1 MIDKSIRQH
10 YQEGDEVKKLKLLE
24 MGEKLTSPL
33 KNKYISQDTGKIKKS
48 EIAKDIGIN
57 FAKKAVARKLGLAS
71 LNPILGLLSL
81 FGFNPFKTLTEGGA
95 KQAFTSGV
103 AGLGFDSPAEGRELR
118 QLEKRKANMLRRKE
132 EGKTYSK
139 KNLEEVTR
147 EIAQKKGLDINNP
160 NDMKNIDKPI
170 TQIKI
175 EKSITEPPSIN
186 PEEPEVKSPF
196 AKPIPKTPKVI
207 IPHLEGDDIIPT
219 PTTVTRDVGLGD
231 AGIAE
236 KIAAENRA
244 AEKAAAQAAAARAA
258 AARAVDRHRGG
269 GNGGGNGG
277 GMGKGQ
283 DPGGGAAG
291 SPFAKG
297 GRVDKAL
304 GGRSRDI

>member
-175 EKSITEPPSIN
+175 EKSITEPPSII

-269 GNGGGNGG
+269 GNGGSNGG
-277 GMGKGQ
+277 GGKGSSPS
-283 DPGGGAAG
+283 DAPGT
-291 SPFAKG
+291 PFAKG
-297 GRVDKAL
+297 GRVAKAL
-304 GGRSRDI
+304 GGRVRDI

>member
-1 MIDKSIRQH
+1 
-10 YQEGDEVKKLKLLE
+10 
-24 MGEKLTSPL
+24 
-33 KNKYISQDTGKIKKS
+33 
-48 EIAKDIGIN
+48 
-57 FAKKAVARKLGLAS
+57 
-71 LNPILGLLSL
+71 
-81 FGFNPFKTLTEGGA
+81 
-95 KQAFTSGV
+95 
-103 AGLGFDSPAEGRELR
+103 
-118 QLEKRKANMLRRKE
+118 MLRRKE

-175 EKSITEPPSIN
+175 EKSITEPPSII

-207 IPHLEGDDIIPT
+207 IPHLEGDDIIPS

>member
-175 EKSITEPPSIN
+175 EKSITEPPSII

-258 AARAVDRHRGG
+258 AARAVDRQRGG

>member
-1 MIDKSIRQH
+1 MIVKSIRQH

-175 EKSITEPPSIN
+175 EKSITEPPSII

-244 AEKAAAQAAAARAA
+244 AEKAAARAA

>member
-81 FGFNPFKTLTEGGA
+81 FGFKPFKTLTEGGA

-175 EKSITEPPSIN
+175 EKSITEPPSII

>member
-175 EKSITEPPSIN
+175 EKSITEPPSII

-244 AEKAAAQAAAARAA
+244 AEKAAARAAAARAA

>member
-118 QLEKRKANMLRRKE
+118 QLEKRKAND
-132 EGKTYSK
+132 S
-139 KNLEEVTR
+139 
-147 EIAQKKGLDINNP
+147 
-160 NDMKNIDKPI
+160 
-170 TQIKI
+170 
-175 EKSITEPPSIN
+175 
-186 PEEPEVKSPF
+186 
-196 AKPIPKTPKVI
+196 
-207 IPHLEGDDIIPT
+207 
-219 PTTVTRDVGLGD
+219 
-231 AGIAE
+231 
-236 KIAAENRA
+236 
-244 AEKAAAQAAAARAA
+244 
-258 AARAVDRHRGG
+258 
-269 GNGGGNGG
+269 
-277 GMGKGQ
+277 
-283 DPGGGAAG
+283 
-291 SPFAKG
+291 
-297 GRVDKAL
+297 
-304 GGRSRDI
+304 

>member
-175 EKSITEPPSIN
+175 EKSIIEPPSII

>member
-175 EKSITEPPSIN
+175 EKSITEPPSII

-244 AEKAAAQAAAARAA
+244 AEKAAARAA

>member
-175 EKSITEPPSIN
+175 EKSITEPPSII

-304 GGRSRDI
+304 GGRVRDI

>member
-175 EKSITEPPSIN
+175 EKSITEPPSII

-196 AKPIPKTPKVI
+196 AKPSPKTPDVI

>member
-1 MIDKSIRQH
+1 
-10 YQEGDEVKKLKLLE
+10 

-33 KNKYISQDTGKIKKS
+33 KNKYISQDTGKIKNS

-175 EKSITEPPSIN
+175 EKSITEPPSII

-244 AEKAAAQAAAARAA
+244 AEKAAARAAAARAA

-269 GNGGGNGG
+269 GNGGSNGG
-277 GMGKGQ
+277 GGKGSSPS
-283 DPGGGAAG
+283 DAPGT
-291 SPFAKG
+291 PFAKG

-304 GGRSRDI
+304 GGRVRDI

>member
-1 MIDKSIRQH
+1 MIDKSIRQY
-10 YQEGDEVKKLKLLE
+10 YQDGDEVKKLKLLE

-147 EIAQKKGLDINNP
+147 
-160 NDMKNIDKPI
+160 
-170 TQIKI
+170 
-175 EKSITEPPSIN
+175 
-186 PEEPEVKSPF
+186 
-196 AKPIPKTPKVI
+196 
-207 IPHLEGDDIIPT
+207 
-219 PTTVTRDVGLGD
+219 
-231 AGIAE
+231 
-236 KIAAENRA
+236 
-244 AEKAAAQAAAARAA
+244 
-258 AARAVDRHRGG
+258 
-269 GNGGGNGG
+269 
-277 GMGKGQ
+277 
-283 DPGGGAAG
+283 
-291 SPFAKG
+291 
-297 GRVDKAL
+297 
-304 GGRSRDI
+304 